1 MSSTGSDQ
9 LPTSNA
15 TESDLEEVV
24 YVVDDD
30 PEVREYIQWVLEPV
44 ECRLQVYEDAGAF
57 LSEYRDSGPACL
69 ITDVCMPGFSG
80 LELQEKL
87 NARGISLPV
96 IVMSAYGTV
105 PDVVRAMRDGAL
117 DFLEKPFTADALR
130 ERVST
135 ALALSR
141 DTYRRDSERRKTM
154 ERLARLTPRQQA
166 VLEGLLAG
174 KPSKIIASELGV
186 SPRTVDV
193 HRFRLMQTMEA
204 QSLPDLFRLVML
216 ARGLESGPESS
227 VSPRPAGAKE
237 ESE

>member
-1 MSSTGSDQ
+1 
-9 LPTSNA
+9 
-15 TESDLEEVV
+15 
-24 YVVDDD
+24 
-30 PEVREYIQWVLEPV
+30 
-44 ECRLQVYEDAGAF
+44 
-57 LSEYRDSGPACL
+57 
-69 ITDVCMPGFSG
+69 
-80 LELQEKL
+80 
-87 NARGISLPV
+87 
-96 IVMSAYGTV
+96 
-105 PDVVRAMRDGAL
+105 
-117 DFLEKPFTADALR
+117 
-130 ERVST
+130 
-135 ALALSR
+135 
-141 DTYRRDSERRKTM
+141 M